1 MDSVGF
7 LPALEIEQHHSREH
21 THAAKCAQR
30 RELFVEHEDADQRR
44 HDRLKRRKDGRLAG
58 LKPGKAEGIEQIR
71 QVARDDAERR
81 AQAEALPR
89 AEHDAERL
97 RRAPDNDRANGGQQT
112 GIKVDGVARVAAVE
126 RVAGK
131 DAVERVAEARAEA
144 VENADRGELVLPTD
158 ERHQAAAGKRQHKR
172 NELLH
177 RDALMKQDQ
186 REDHDDRR
194 RGVQQH
200 GRRGQVHERDGLKIA
215 IREKQQTADASS
227 DKTPD
232 VFEPNAKLLWIAHEQ
247 CDGEQ
252 QRRNAAA
259 QHDRA
264 RGVHTIGRQ
273 RAREQAHQAPEAP
286 GRDDGRRIF
295 LHSAPLLSRLST
307 EYNSSFTDGC
317 QFVKARKFCA
327 AFAFT
332 HLSSRCGCGKINA
345 PSMTARGYSV
355 LLRLGNLPVPK

>member
-1 MDSVGF
+1 M
-7 LPALEIEQHHSREH
+7 
-21 THAAKCAQR
+21 
-30 RELFVEHEDADQRR
+30 EHEDADQRR
-44 HDRLKRRKDGRLAG
+44 HDRLKRREDGRLAS

-131 DAVERVAEARAEA
+131 DAVERIAEARAEA
-144 VENADRGELVLPTD
+144 VENANRGELVLPTD

-194 RGVQQH
+194 RGV
-200 GRRGQVHERDGLKIA
+200 
-215 IREKQQTADASS
+215 
-227 DKTPD
+227 
-232 VFEPNAKLLWIAHEQ
+232 
-247 CDGEQ
+247 
-252 QRRNAAA
+252 
-259 QHDRA
+259 
-264 RGVHTIGRQ
+264 
-273 RAREQAHQAPEAP
+273 
-286 GRDDGRRIF
+286 
-295 LHSAPLLSRLST
+295 
-307 EYNSSFTDGC
+307 
-317 QFVKARKFCA
+317 
-327 AFAFT
+327 
-332 HLSSRCGCGKINA
+332 
-345 PSMTARGYSV
+345 
-355 LLRLGNLPVPK
+355 

>member
-7 LPALEIEQHHSREH
+7 LLALEIEQHHSREH
-21 THAAKCAQR
+21 AHTAERAQW

-44 HDRLKRRKDGRLAG
+44 HDRLKRREDGRLTG

-97 RRAPDNDRANGGQQT
+97 RRAPDDDRTDGGQQA

-131 DAVERVAEARAEA
+131 DAVERIAEARAEA

-158 ERHQAAAGKRQHKR
+158 KRHQTAPGKRQHER

-177 RDALMKQDQ
+177 RDALMKQNQ
-186 REDHDDRR
+186 REDHNDRR

-200 GRRGQVHERDGLKIA
+200 GRRGQVHDRDGLKIA
-215 IREKQQTADASS
+215 IREKQQAADAGA
-227 DKTPD
+227 DKAPD
-232 VFEPNAKLLWIAHEQ
+232 VFEPDAKLLWIAHEQ
-247 CDGEQ
+247 RDGEQ

-264 RGVHTIGRQ
+264 HGIHTVSRQ
-273 RAREQAHQAPEAP
+273 CAREQAHQSPEAP

-295 LHSAPLLSRLST
+295 LHSAPLQIKLST
-307 EYNSSFTDGC
+307 EHDSRFADGC
-317 QFVKARKFCA
+317 QFVRERKFCA
-327 AFAFT
+327 AFAFAY
-332 HLSSRCGCGKINA
+332 LPSRRGCDKINA
-345 PSMTARGYSV
+345 PSVTVCGYSV
-355 LLRLGNLPVPK
+355 LLRLGNLPVSK